1 MSAPSLIRQVSLGPG
16 IPRADIEPLDLP
28 PAPPTP
34 VVCVVCCGVGLR
46 KDGEV
51 TTPQEC
57 AVCGGTGRIGGG
69 L

>member
-1 MSAPSLIRQVSLGPG
+1 MSAPDRRTVDLGPG

-46 KDGEV
+46 KDGGA
-51 TTPQEC
+51 TTTQEC

-69 L
+69 R